1 MQQTSDERTASS
13 LLDQLKCF
21 QNHRIILKIK
31 ETFDRFPKFNFE
43 NVTSKEVR
51 EIIYNLKEDKST
63 GADNIPPK
71 VLRMA
76 IDVVSGPLAEIF
88 NRSISDKTFPF
99 LMKMANVC
107 PIFKKGYST
116 SEENYRPISVL
127 PSASKVFERIMFN
140 QIYNYIIVKLFPLL
154 SGFRK
159 GYSTQH
165 ALLRLIEGLKKCLD
179 KKDVAG
185 AVLMDLSK
193 AFDCLPHIL
202 LLAKL
207 KSYGFSDNAI
217 EFMYSY
223 LDKRVQRVK
232 INSDFSDWM
241 ETKQGVPQGSILNPL
256 LFNIYINYIFLH
268 LNKSSLCN
276 YADDNT
282 SWLSSTDMNELI
294 DDLESEAAIL
304 NKWFY
309 ENILVLNGDKS
320 KLITFKANRSNL
332 EESKIQIN
340 GSTIIES
347 KNVKLLGVTLD
358 HQLRLEE
365 HIKVFCKEKG
375 KRSSQDCFVYGQI

>member
-1 MQQTSDERTASS
+1 
-13 LLDQLKCF
+13 
-21 QNHRIILKIK
+21 
-31 ETFDRFPKFNFE
+31 
-43 NVTSKEVR
+43 
-51 EIIYNLKEDKST
+51 
-63 GADNIPPK
+63 
-71 VLRMA
+71 MA
-76 IDVVSGPLAEIF
+76 IDVVSGPLAEIV

-107 PIFKKGYST
+107 PIFKKGDST
-116 SEENYRPISVL
+116 SKENYRPISVL

-154 SGFRK
+154 CGFRK

-179 KKDVAG
+179 KKSVAG

-207 KSYGFSDNAI
+207 KSYGLSDNAM

-241 ETKQGVPQGSILNPL
+241 ETKQGVPQGSNLGPL
-256 LFNIYINYIFLH
+256 LFNIYINDIFLY
-268 LNKSSLCN
+268 LNKCNLCN

-282 SWLSSTDMNELI
+282 IWLSSTDMNELT

-309 ENILVLNGDKS
+309 ENFLVLNGDKS
-320 KLITFKANRSNL
+320 KLITFKAN
-332 EESKIQIN
+332 
-340 GSTIIES
+340 
-347 KNVKLLGVTLD
+347 
-358 HQLRLEE
+358 
-365 HIKVFCKEKG
+365 
-375 KRSSQDCFVYGQI
+375 